1 MWMIASSIVVVVIV
15 QESGMMLCD
24 QHMAVEMVLTLG
36 QAFEV
41 AYQLAVLKNGAL
53 EPRDQSSRGN
63 KIGSKAQTAERPWR
77 PPVNA
82 VKPLRAAVV
91 ANTSNVTVGL
101 R

>member
-1 MWMIASSIVVVVIV
+1 
-15 QESGMMLCD
+15 MMLCD

-63 KIGSKAQTAERPWR
+63 KIGSKQPQTAERPWR

-82 VKPLRAAVV
+82 VKPLRAAVIT
-91 ANTSNVTVGL
+91 NTSNVTVGL